1 MKLVNN
7 KLCRNRMASLSEAF
21 PAPNSAASLHE
32 KVENP
37 QRYDQLPEFVRHV
50 KERRHILGLVG
61 GNEVARAAGNMA
73 DVESDLQGITR
84 PATWSTERQHLLQTN
99 PNKIV
104 RENPKVNI
112 AIDATPVPLQSY
124 QQWAYPSVIGPVPL
138 EKETCMKPEKF

>member
-1 MKLVNN
+1 
-7 KLCRNRMASLSEAF
+7 MASLSEAF
-21 PAPNSAASLHE
+21 PAPNSAAALHE

-37 QRYDQLPEFVRHV
+37 QRYDQLPEFVQHV

-61 GNEVARAAGNMA
+61 GNEVSRAAGSMA

-84 PATWSTERQHLLQTN
+84 PNSWSTERHHLLQSNTS
-99 PNKIV
+99 KIV
-104 RENPKVNI
+104 RENPKINI
-112 AIDATPVPLQSY
+112 TIDATPVALPAY